1 MADTVHKYYKSDK
14 MDGVIKLRK
23 NIFTKT
29 GYKFQGWYL
38 TRVINK
44 EIYYL
49 YDNWQWYKDNEQ
61 PAGVEKYI
69 YNDSEGTCNA
79 TTIDGDT
86 ITAIAQWE
94 KAYSAGT
101 VLNIDGDEYIIIGL
115 TSNLVTLL

>member
-1 MADTVHKYYKSDK
+1 MEVVSFGETGVVH
-14 MDGVIKLRK
+14 LRK
-23 NIFTKT
+23 NTFKKS
-29 GYKFQGWYL
+29 GYSFSGW
-38 TRVINK
+38 VFSKKING
-44 EIYYL
+44 ETYYL
-49 YDNWQWYKDNEQ
+49 YNNGQYNNLQWHKDNEQ

-101 VLNIDGDEYIIIGL
+101 VLNIDGDEYIIINKEK
-115 TSNLVTLL
+115 SENSI